1 VKRLSFLRPAPL
13 SPRWRRSVRYVQIA
27 SRAWVA
33 LLLCGLS
40 WADTAADERL
50 ITPTAEYATINGI
63 APPDHSAW
71 QRFLDRYVV
80 AEGLQTRVRYAAVSS
95 EDRQLLDD
103 YLVSMAT
110 VDPEQLSDNDAFA
123 YWVNVYNA
131 LTVRVVLDHPGKDT
145 IREMGGSWFRPGP
158 WRQPLIEVN
167 GQTLSLDDIE
177 HGILRADW
185 ADHRIHFVV
194 NCASVGCP
202 NLSPQAYLGHNLEER
217 LNAAE
222 HAFLADSRA
231 ISIAEDGT
239 VVLSTLFDWYEGDFA
254 PNQDALLDYLA
265 KRRRDLADQLSAD
278 GTRVDYQYDWR
289 LNGAP

>member
-1 VKRLSFLRPAPL
+1 
-13 SPRWRRSVRYVQIA
+13 
-27 SRAWVA
+27 
-33 LLLCGLS
+33 
-40 WADTAADERL
+40 L

-71 QRFLDRYVV
+71 QRFLDRYVL

-95 EDRQLLDD
+95 EDRLLLDG

-110 VDPEQLSDNDAFA
+110 VDPERLSDNDAFA

-167 GQTLSLDDIE
+167 GQILSLDDIE

-265 KRRRDLADQLSAD
+265 KRRPGLADQLSDD